1 MIGILHDTNHGF
13 QCVQSA
19 LEWVILCEILMIKT
33 VCLVQRSEFRIYFE
47 FCISLTMQY
56 ICCA

>member
-19 LEWVILCEILMIKT
+19 LEWVIVCEILMIKT
-33 VCLVQRSEFRIYFE
+33 VCLVERSEFRIYFK
-47 FCISLTMQY
+47 
-56 ICCA
+56 